1 MITKSDDSDINIK
14 KEDQEKINQFAITHA
29 KDTELNVELN
39 QIKKDLD
46 SLKDASEE
54 ILITEENDIPYMI
67 GENFVLCDKDDIENK
82 IQQQTELYQK
92 RKMEIANEIEELT
105 KIKDKLKAELTAKLG
120 TSINLTV
127 E

>member
-54 ILITEENDIPYMI
+54 ILITEENDIPYPFFI
-67 GENFVLCDKDDIENK
+67 ILIEKKTYN
-82 IQQQTELYQK
+82 Y
-92 RKMEIANEIEELT
+92 
-105 KIKDKLKAELTAKLG
+105 IKYN
-120 TSINLTV
+120 S
-127 E
+127 